1 MRDHDNH
8 TDDQTATRRLGSGGD
23 ETSELHPGRQPGTKR
38 RTPRSLLLFTI
49 ALTVVL
55 IGGMIAI
62 LNSNPGG
69 DPGSVPLVNEVTGT
83 ETGETTSADPTTT
96 ALAHRIEELGAQL
109 ALHIEEAS
117 RRIDEQGER
126 LRALEEKL
134 AGHAPSERV
143 DAMEASAKQARDELA
158 KRITDIERS
167 VKRLRAPAKRRM
179 SKTSTPT
186 LPFKL
191 VSVDLWDG
199 VPYAGLSQDE
209 RVELVRAGQVRGG
222 WTVEHID
229 YRSGKVVFRDSHGH
243 TIEQTAGR

>member
-1 MRDHDNH
+1 MSDHDKH
-8 TDDQTATRRLGSGGD
+8 IDDPPTTRHLGSGGD
-23 ETSELHPGRQPGTKR
+23 EAPELHPSRRPGTKR

-55 IGGMIAI
+55 IGGMIAV
-62 LNSNPGG
+62 LNSKPGG
-69 DPGSVPLVNEVTGT
+69 EPDSTSPVHGVTGA
-83 ETGETTSADPTTT
+83 ETGETTGADPTTT
-96 ALAHRIEELGAQL
+96 ALARRVEELAAQL
-109 ALHIEEAS
+109 ALHNEEAN

-134 AGHAPSERV
+134 AGLAPSERV
-143 DAMEASAKQARDELA
+143 DALEASAKQARDELA

-167 VKRLRAPAKRRM
+167 VKRLRAPAKRRT

-199 VPYAGLSQDE
+199 VPYAALSQDE
-209 RVELVRAGQVRGG
+209 RVELVRAGQFRSG

>member
-1 MRDHDNH
+1 MSDHDKH
-8 TDDQTATRRLGSGGD
+8 IDDQPTTRRLDSGSD
-23 ETSELHPGRQPGTKR
+23 ETPELHPGRRPGTKR

-55 IGGMIAI
+55 IGAMIAI
-62 LNSNPGG
+62 LSNKPGG
-69 DPGSVPLVNEVTGT
+69 DPGPVPPVNEVTGA

-96 ALAHRIEELGAQL
+96 ALAGRIEELGAQL

-134 AGHAPSERV
+134 AAHAPSERV

-158 KRITDIERS
+158 KRITNIERS
-167 VKRLRAPAKRRM
+167 VKRLRTPAKRRM
-179 SKTSTPT
+179 SKISTPT

-209 RVELVRAGQVRGG
+209 RVELVRAGRVRGG
-222 WTVEHID
+222 WRVAHID
-229 YRSGKVVFRDSHGH
+229 YRSGKVVFRDSDGH
-243 TIEQTAGR
+243 TIERTAGR

>member
-1 MRDHDNH
+1 MSDHDKNI
-8 TDDQTATRRLGSGGD
+8 DDQPTTRRLGSGGD

-55 IGGMIAI
+55 IGGMIAV
-62 LNSNPGG
+62 LNNKLSGESGAVLPV
-69 DPGSVPLVNEVTGT
+69 SEVTVA
-83 ETGETTSADPTTT
+83 ETSETTTGDQITT

-134 AGHAPSERV
+134 AGLAPSEHL
-143 DAMEASAKQARDELA
+143 DAMAASAKQARHELA
-158 KRITDIERS
+158 KRITDLEDS
-167 VKRLRAPAKRRM
+167 VMRLRAPTKPRT

-186 LPFKL
+186 PPFKL

-199 VPYAGLSQDE
+199 VPYAALSQDE
-209 RVELVRAGQVRGG
+209 RVELVRAGRVRGG
-222 WTVEHID
+222 WTIKHID
-229 YRSGKVVFRDSHGH
+229 YRSGKVVFRDSHGR

>member
-1 MRDHDNH
+1 MSDHDKH
-8 TDDQTATRRLGSGGD
+8 IDDQPTTRRLDSGSD
-23 ETSELHPGRQPGTKR
+23 ETPELHPGHRPGTKR

-55 IGGMIAI
+55 IGGMIVV
-62 LNSNPGG
+62 LNSKPGG
-69 DPGSVPLVNEVTGT
+69 DPGPVPPVNEVTGA
-83 ETGETTSADPTTT
+83 ETGETTSADPTT
-96 ALAHRIEELGAQL
+96 AAFARRVEELGAQL
-109 ALHIEEAS
+109 ALHNEEAN

-134 AGHAPSERV
+134 AGLAPIERV
-143 DAMEASAKQARDELA
+143 DDMEASAKQACDALA
-158 KRITDIERS
+158 KRMTDLERS
-167 VKRLRAPAKRRM
+167 VKRLRAPAKRRT

-199 VPYAGLSQDE
+199 VPYAALSQDE
-209 RVELVRAGQVRGG
+209 RVELVQAGQVRGG
-222 WTVEHID
+222 WTIEHID